1 MQCHLSKKWEKAVR
15 IVKPRVDGT
24 LYIAEG
30 VSSGKQYVR
39 SRRLLK
45 PHPNPHFYEKESS
58 VQNSVNREPPKRK
71 EAKSSKR
78 KMSNAPYANHKA
90 LPIVPWCQTGISTPA
105 P

>member
-15 IVKPRVDGT
+15 IVKLRVDGT

-71 EAKSSKR
+71 EAER
-78 KMSNAPYANHKA
+78 IQPPRAA
-90 LPIVPWCQTGISTPA
+90 
-105 P
+105 